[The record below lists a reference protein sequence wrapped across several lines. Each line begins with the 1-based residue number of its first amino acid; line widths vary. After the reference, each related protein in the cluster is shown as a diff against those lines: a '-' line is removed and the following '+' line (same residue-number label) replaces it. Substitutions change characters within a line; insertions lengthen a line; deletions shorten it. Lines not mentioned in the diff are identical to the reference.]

1 MVWFYHRIHSVFHF
15 IQEIE
20 NISITWQ
27 SKSYF
32 HLGSEGIS
40 FASSF
45 PCCDVLNVF
54 KPWDVWVHSD
64 MPQ

>member
-20 NISITWQ
+20 CISITWQ

-32 HLGSEGIS
+32 HLGSERIS
-40 FASSF
+40 CPSSF
-45 PCCDVLNVF
+45 PRFDVLNVF
-54 KPWDVWVHSD
+54 KPCDVWGAF
-64 MPQ
+64 